1 MMRKRGGERERESG
15 EEGKREEGRGQI
27 DVLVWFIVRFFDS
40 INLEFLMHSNHV
52 YIQNQHISCMN
63 DSRFKYIKNDLDMF

>member
-15 EEGKREEGRGQI
+15 EEGKREEGRGHI

-40 INLEFLMHSNHV
+40 IN
-52 YIQNQHISCMN
+52 
-63 DSRFKYIKNDLDMF
+63 

>member
-1 MMRKRGGERERESG
+1 MRKRGGERERESG

-40 INLEFLMHSNHV
+40 INLKFLMHSNHV
-52 YIQNQHISCMN
+52 YIQN
-63 DSRFKYIKNDLDMF
+63 